1 VKGLILCELI
11 FRFFGAWMLIR
22 VNDVIVNTDLIQYME
37 IKSEPPFF
45 VVIHFNVGSVKRL
58 KFKNL
63 IEQDQFLEDIGL
75 EELSYC

>member
-1 VKGLILCELI
+1 MGLFLAC
-11 FRFFGAWMLIR
+11 GAWMLIR

-37 IKSEPPFF
+37 IKSEPPFI
-45 VVIHFNVGSVKRL
+45 VMIHFNVGSVKRL

-75 EELSYC
+75 EQASYC

>member
-1 VKGLILCELI
+1 
-11 FRFFGAWMLIR
+11 MLIR

-37 IKSEPPFF
+37 IKSESPFV

-63 IEQDQFLEDIGL
+63 NEQEKFIERIGT
-75 EELSYC
+75 ELPSYY